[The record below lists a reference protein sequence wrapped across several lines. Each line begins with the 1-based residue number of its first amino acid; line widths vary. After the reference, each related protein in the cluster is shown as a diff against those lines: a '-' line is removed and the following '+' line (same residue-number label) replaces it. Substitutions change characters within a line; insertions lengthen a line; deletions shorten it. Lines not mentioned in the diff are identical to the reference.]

1 MLKFLLDIIQTPAIV
16 LGLVALIGL
25 TLQRKAF
32 SQIFSGT
39 LKTALGMLVLSAG
52 SSLIVTEILPF
63 VSLFTDV
70 FHLSGF
76 ATGSEAVVGAMQ
88 SAVPVIASTS
98 SLIMAIGF
106 LVNVALARFSP
117 LKYIFLTGHMMWIL
131 SVVIAFSL
139 YVSEFSEPMI
149 IGIGSFL

>member
-63 VSLFTDV
+63 CFIYLLDV
-70 FHLSGF
+70 FH
-76 ATGSEAVVGAMQ
+76 
-88 SAVPVIASTS
+88 
-98 SLIMAIGF
+98 
-106 LVNVALARFSP
+106 
-117 LKYIFLTGHMMWIL
+117 
-131 SVVIAFSL
+131 SVRICNR
-139 YVSEFSEPMI
+139 I
-149 IGIGSFL
+149 KKQ

>member
-63 VSLFTDV
+63 VSLLPLQSLFV
-70 FHLSGF
+70 CFAISSVRICNRIRSSSWSNAERSSGYC
-76 ATGSEAVVGAMQ
+76 
-88 SAVPVIASTS
+88 IY
-98 SLIMAIGF
+98 
-106 LVNVALARFSP
+106 
-117 LKYIFLTGHMMWIL
+117 KLTHYGYWI
-131 SVVIAFSL
+131 SC
-139 YVSEFSEPMI
+139 
-149 IGIGSFL
+149 